1 MYNKIYVYIIY
12 HYFNSDTEKAV
23 IQIGER
29 QIAVS
34 EVVGQA
40 DAYIE
45 RSIGHIY
52 YHTIDYHILYYHTIP
67 FHILQYYI

>member
-1 MYNKIYVYIIY
+1 MYIY

-45 RSIGHIY
+45 PGQTTEHRTHILP
-52 YHTIDYHILYYHTIP
+52 YHIITIP
-67 FHILQYYI
+67 TIVW